1 MNSTIV
7 KVTIENSCTMTVQS
21 VSEAQGQYGPQLRFE
36 GQDGNGAVAV
46 FEKLERA
53 DEQLRRAGLDR
64 SSVVGRTITL
74 FKENATSNG
83 KTFPALRISVA
94 DSGGARP
101 AVAAAIAPSA
111 PAPTN
116 GNGLKAKFT
125 LYDECF
131 AHAAT
136 LAKVNGITDQQA
148 IASMTATLYIQASR

>member
-1 MNSTIV
+1 MNATIV
-7 KVTIENSCTMTVQS
+7 KVTVDNACTMTVQS

-36 GQDGNGAVAV
+36 GTDGSGLVAV

-64 SSVVGRTITL
+64 SSVIGRTITL

-94 DSGGARP
+94 DAGARP
-101 AVAAAIAPSA
+101 AVASAVAHAA
-111 PAPTN
+111 PAATN
-116 GNGLKAKFT
+116 GSALKAKFS

-136 LAKVNGITDQQA
+136 TARLNNITDQQA
-148 IASMTATLYIQASR
+148 IASIAATLFIQASR